1 MVQVAIVVGEDVRED
16 YGEDKPGENGQ
27 SGENVEGRDE
37 VDPISLLLVQE
48 VVAIVDGQG
57 QDSSEYD
64 NRRNAKSYEGGQLAL
79 IVVYKLV
86 VGVEERHF

>member
-1 MVQVAIVVGEDVRED
+1 MVQVAIVVREDVGED

-48 VVAIVDGQG
+48 VVAIVDG
-57 QDSSEYD
+57 
-64 NRRNAKSYEGGQLAL
+64 
-79 IVVYKLV
+79 
-86 VGVEERHF
+86 